1 MLANSMMAMESAGPI
16 ILGFHFDIFL
26 MIASGVFYVLCA
38 LFVWN
43 SYRKEKNELV
53 GALLAFLVYQAM
65 SMMLMGLGMSTMN
78 MMYMNLA
85 SLAILIGSVYMLK
98 FPFSSFSKG
107 TRNAVFMISLIA
119 VLAAFLWFM
128 QTVELQTKLEH
139 AILWYDLVVNGVV
152 VGGFMIMLGLRT
164 AERWLKVK
172 ALGGGTGVV
181 ACCVAANTA
190 MIGGAFL
197 TSSVFA
203 FLAPVIILSSLVI
216 AKSRS

>member
-1 MLANSMMAMESAGPI
+1 MLANNMMAMESAGPI

-26 MIASGVFYVLCA
+26 MIASGVFYVLAA

-43 SYRKEKNELV
+43 SYKKEKNELV

-78 MMYMNLA
+78 MIYMNLA
-85 SLAILIGSVYMLK
+85 SLSILIGSVYMLK
-98 FPFSSFSKG
+98 FPMSSFSKG
-107 TRNAVFMISLIA
+107 TRKVSFMISLI
-119 VLAAFLWFM
+119 VVIAAFLWFM
-128 QTVELQTKLEH
+128 QTEELQVKLEH
-139 AILWYDLVVNGVV
+139 AILWYDLIINGVF
-152 VGGFMIMLGLRT
+152 VGGFMMILGIRT

-172 ALGGGTGVV
+172 ALGGGSGVV
-181 ACCVAANTA
+181 ACCVAANSA

-203 FLAPVIILSSLVI
+203 FLAPVIILTSLVI
-216 AKSRS
+216 AKNRS